1 MRVDQTATA
10 TPTVTALPATRT
22 IKEETR
28 TPVAIARTEA
38 APSARVDGLR
48 VSISDAARQAAN
60 AAGAAAAADSSSG
73 GEAAAVSSAQSSG
86 VAQPLSLIEG
96 VPWPVGV
103 GPPPPW
109 QPAQGAAGAASLV
122 APKVAEQNLSQTR
135 APAEAEVAREE
146 PRADVSAQVA
156 AQAQLAAAAVPARA
170 NRELPQAQAPRSQE
184 TKPEA
189 VQARNA
195 AGLEARNE
203 ATRLN
208 ERRKASAV
216 YANEAGQQ
224 TPQNLALNVK
234 V

>member
-60 AAGAAAAADSSSG
+60 AAGAAAAGDSDSD
-73 GEAAAVSSAQSSG
+73 GEAAGVSNGSG
-86 VAQPLSLIEG
+86 PAQPLSLIDG

-135 APAEAEVAREE
+135 SPAEAEVAREE

-156 AQAQLAAAAVPARA
+156 AQAQLAVAAVPPRA
-170 NRELPQAQAPRSQE
+170 NRETAQVQRSQE

-189 VQARNA
+189 VQTRNTA
-195 AGLEARNE
+195 SLEARNE
-203 ATRLN
+203 ATRLA

-216 YANEAGQQ
+216 YANEAGPQAQ
-224 TPQNLALNVK
+224 QNLALDVK
-234 V
+234 A

>member
-28 TPVAIARTEA
+28 TPVAIARTETT
-38 APSARVDGLR
+38 PSARVDGLR

-60 AAGAAAAADSSSG
+60 AAGAAAGGSAGAASN
-73 GEAAAVSSAQSSG
+73 AQGSD

-122 APKVAEQNLSQTR
+122 APRVAEQNVSQTR
-135 APAEAEVAREE
+135 TPAETEVAREE
-146 PRADVSAQVA
+146 PRPDVSAQVA
-156 AQAQLAAAAVPARA
+156 AQAQLAVAAQPARVV
-170 NRELPQAQAPRSQE
+170 NREATQTQRSQE
-184 TKPEA
+184 SKPVA
-189 VQARNA
+189 VQSRNTA
-195 AGLEARNE
+195 SPETRNE
-203 ATRLN
+203 ATRLA

-216 YANEAGQQ
+216 YASEAGG
-224 TPQNLALNVK
+224 TPAPQNLAIDVK
-234 V
+234 A

>member
-60 AAGAAAAADSSSG
+60 AAGAAAAADASTG
-73 GEAAAVSSAQSSG
+73 GEAAAVSTAQSSG
-86 VAQPLSLIEG
+86 VAQPLSLIDG

-109 QPAQGAAGAASLV
+109 QPAQGAAGATSLV
-122 APKVAEQNLSQTR
+122 APKVAEQHASQAR

-156 AQAQLAAAAVPARA
+156 AQAQLAAAAAPARPH
-170 NRELPQAQAPRSQE
+170 REAAQTHRTQDA
-184 TKPEA
+184 KPEA
-189 VQARNA
+189 LHHRTASP
-195 AGLEARNE
+195 EARNE
-203 ATRLN
+203 TTRLA

-216 YANEAGQQ
+216 YASEAGKPV
-224 TPQNLALNVK
+224 PQNLALDVK
-234 V
+234 A

>member
-1 MRVDQTATA
+1 
-10 TPTVTALPATRT
+10 
-22 IKEETR
+22 
-28 TPVAIARTEA
+28 
-38 APSARVDGLR
+38 
-48 VSISDAARQAAN
+48 
-60 AAGAAAAADSSSG
+60 
-73 GEAAAVSSAQSSG
+73 VSSAQSSG

-156 AQAQLAAAAVPARA
+156 AQAQLAAAAVAARA

-224 TPQNLALNVK
+224 TQQNLALNVK